1 MKRFFRF
8 VYRLLKIA
16 AVVVALIL
24 LAFLLMQQTTLTE
37 QVGALST
44 RVHTLEQATAARPAP
59 GSQAPDPS
67 RTPTAAPTDTPRPAP
82 TGTTTRTP
90 TAAANDTPV
99 PVPTGTPTRP
109 PTATATDT
117 PVPVPTGTP
126 TRPPTATATD
136 TPVAAPTR
144 TATRPPTATATVTPV
159 AAPTRTATRP
169 PTATATVTPVP
180 VPTRTATR
188 PPTATATVTPV
199 AAPHFIVNSDH
210 VNVRRGPDPAFSI
223 IGTVAR
229 GERFDIGA
237 RNNSGTWLE
246 FCCVND
252 ERGWIYAPLLIVS
265 HDTSTI
271 PVADIIPT
279 PPSPTP
285 TNTPVPPPPTNG
297 GGGGSGN
304 GLGVTI
310 APENRCSPYNA
321 GDYSYPQSVERQ
333 IVAQQGGRIYG
344 PYTGTYFASTG
355 ETDIEHIVARSE
367 AHDSGLCAA
376 DSAARRAFGRD
387 LLNLTLA
394 SPNVNRHQKIAK
406 DVAEWLPALNQCW
419 YVNQVVLVKRKY
431 NLTMDQAEASKAQQ
445 VLASCAKPI
454 VMQFTDPGS
463 APAPPPTAAPAPPP
477 ASGGNCESDPL
488 GCYDDNNN
496 GRITCAE
503 ARAHGIAPVPR
514 GHPAYQYMRDG
525 DSDGVVCE

>member
-16 AVVVALIL
+16 AVVAALIL
-24 LAFLLMQQTTLTE
+24 LAVLLTQQTTLTT
-37 QVGALST
+37 QIGALST
-44 RVHTLEQATAARPAP
+44 RVYELEQATPARPAP

-67 RTPTAAPTDTPRPAP
+67 RTPTDTPRPAP
-82 TGTTTRTP
+82 TGTPTRTP

-109 PTATATDT
+109 PTATANDT
-117 PVPVPTGTP
+117 PVPAPTGTP
-126 TRPPTATATD
+126 TRT
-136 TPVAAPTR
+136 
-144 TATRPPTATATVTPV
+144 
-159 AAPTRTATRP
+159 

-180 VPTRTATR
+180 VPTRTPTRPPTATATVTSTPAPTRTATR

-246 FCCVND
+246 FCCVNN

-265 HDTSTI
+265 HDMSEI
-271 PVADIIPT
+271 PTATNIPT

-285 TNTPVPPPPTNG
+285 TNTPVPQPPTNG
-297 GGGGSGN
+297 GGSSGGGGEN
-304 GLGVTI
+304 GLGI
-310 APENRCSPYNA
+310 RIEPENRCSPYDS
-321 GDYSYPQSVERQ
+321 GDYSYPQSVEPR

-376 DSAARRAFGRD
+376 DSGARRTFARD

-394 SPNVNRHQKIAK
+394 SPSVNRHQKIAK

-431 NLTMDQAEASKAQQ
+431 NLTMNQAEASKAQQ
-445 VLASCAKPI
+445 VLATCASTA
-454 VMQFTDPGS
+454 MQFTDQGT
-463 APAPPPTAAPAPPP
+463 APAPPPEAAPAPPP
-477 ASGGNCESDPL
+477 ASGGNCDSDPL
-488 GCYDDNNN
+488 GCWDDNGN

-503 ARAHGIAPVPR
+503 AERHGIAPVPR